1 MSNGGDTI
9 LNSEQ
14 YPPSIFE
21 RITAVSRKMEGIFDQ
36 VFPERGPIVPVGD
49 WMPYIESD
57 EMFWIGLK
65 ISGTEEIQVY
75 FSTMFLQQTNGKD
88 YDAGSDRTL
97 DVKIPRTS
105 SFFIS
110 HTLDQVTLE
119 ESLQVKPPQDSKG
132 APILY
137 SRCQGYWSPVEGYV
151 IPTNTNDLLN
161 TLEVDFRLRE
171 GQNPL
176 DVEIQCGLFEDMI
189 VHFEEI

>member
-1 MSNGGDTI
+1 MSYAEDPN
-9 LNSEQ
+9 LKSEQ

-97 DVKIPRTS
+97 DVKIPRKS

-110 HTLDQVTLE
+110 QTLDKVTLE
-119 ESLQVKPPQDSKG
+119 ESLQVRPRPDSNH
-132 APILY
+132 AQILY
-137 SRCQGYWSPVEGYV
+137 SRSQGYLSPVEGYV
-151 IPTNTNDLLN
+151 IPTTTDDLLN
-161 TLEVDFRLRE
+161 TLEEEFPLRN
-171 GQNPL
+171 GQNPPY
-176 DVEIQCGLFEDMI
+176 VEIQCGLLEDMI
-189 VHFEEI
+189 SRFEEI